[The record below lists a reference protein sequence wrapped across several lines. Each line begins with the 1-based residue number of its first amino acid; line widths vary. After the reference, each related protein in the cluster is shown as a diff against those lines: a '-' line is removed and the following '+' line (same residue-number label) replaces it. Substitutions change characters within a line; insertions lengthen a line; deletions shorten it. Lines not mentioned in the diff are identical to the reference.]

1 VRKENRDYL
10 EMTYRSIQCFALDG
24 RFQLAEFEALL
35 AIALRD
41 GVIDANEQRILNAII
56 NRLSPAELSGA
67 VGERIAQLRSQHAF

>member
-1 VRKENRDYL
+1 MRKENRDYL

-35 AIALRD
+35 VISLRD

-56 NRLSPAELSGA
+56 NRLRPSELSGT
-67 VGERIAQLRSQHAF
+67 VGERIAQLRAQHAF